1 MHDPSLSPT
10 PLPAWF
16 PQPAPSLSSKLCS
29 AEQPEGHSSPHHPHP
44 LRQSRFGSPL
54 FPHLPPGWEI
64 WDLCVLW
71 ALYLT
76 RVCPAAP
83 APHGAGGCRQQGCR
97 RVREPSAGGGEPD
110 SGHARSASSSQA
122 AREGGP
128 RRQTSRI
135 SAVTSRGQRQ
145 QCRSASFRWCSRCSP
160 WPAGAAPGQ
169 GPHPEHPWINPPR
182 RRSQAGGGRTPS

>member
-1 MHDPSLSPT
+1 MHDPFVPHPTTCVVPPACPLLILKALLSRAARGTFQPPPPPLAPSVQIWIPTVPT
-10 PLPAWF
+10 PSSGMGDLGFVRALGVVPNTG
-16 PQPAPSLSSKLCS
+16 LS
-29 AEQPEGHSSPHHPHP
+29 
-44 LRQSRFGSPL
+44 RR
-54 FPHLPPGWEI
+54 
-64 WDLCVLW
+64 
-71 ALYLT
+71 T
-76 RVCPAAP
+76 CPARSRGMQTAGLGE
-83 APHGAGGCRQQGCR
+83 GAQR
-97 RVREPSAGGGEPD
+97 GGGEPD

-122 AREGGP
+122 AGEGGP